1 MIETKTPHLQGP
13 RIRVEVAEASG
24 YKHIAVK
31 RLTPVIGAEI
41 GGISLADGLDEAQ
54 FREVAQAFA
63 EFQVIFFR
71 DQMLDP

>member
-24 YKHIAVK
+24 FKHIAVK

-41 GGISLADGLDEAQ
+41 GGISLADGLED
-54 FREVAQAFA
+54 RKSV
-63 EFQVIFFR
+63 V
-71 DQMLDP
+71 